1 MNLAVTV
8 LEIVAPVFLLAAVG
22 FGWVRMGFEYRL
34 QFVTRLGTMLAVPC
48 LIFVALMKT
57 EIPGGD
63 LSRFTLASALAI
75 LALTVVFGL
84 IVRFSGLDRRTYLP
98 PLLFGNTSNLGL
110 PLCMFAFGIE
120 GLSYAVVFFSLSA
133 LWSFSYGIHVVA
145 GQGSLSKVVRE
156 PMVWATLLGA
166 LFLSQD
172 WQTPRFLTNALE
184 LIGQMAVP
192 LMLITLG
199 VAMARLSIRRIG
211 QALGLSLLKL
221 AICFPVGWLVA
232 QGFGL
237 SGPALGVLVV
247 QMSVPAA
254 VSAYLLAE
262 RFGADADA
270 VAGMV
275 MVSTLLAVGA
285 LPLVLAAV
293 L

>member
-22 FGWVRMGFEYRL
+22 FGWVRLGFEYRL

-57 EIPGGD
+57 DIPGGD

-75 LALTVVFGL
+75 LVLTVVFGL
-84 IVRFSGLDRRTYLP
+84 IVRASGLDRRTYLP
-98 PLLFGNTSNLGL
+98 PLLFGNTGNLGL
-110 PLCMFAFGIE
+110 PLCMFAFGVE

-145 GQGSLSKVVRE
+145 GQGSLSKVARE

-166 LFLSQD
+166 LFLTQG

-199 VAMARLSIRRIG
+199 VAIARLSIRRIG
-211 QALGLSLLKL
+211 QAVGLSILKL
-221 AICFPVGWLVA
+221 AVCFPIGWLVA

-262 RFGADADA
+262 RFGADAEA

>member
-22 FGWVRMGFEYRL
+22 FGWVRLGFEYRL

-57 EIPGGD
+57 DIPGGD

-75 LALTVVFGL
+75 LVLTVVFGL
-84 IVRFSGLDRRTYLP
+84 IVRASGLDRRTYLP
-98 PLLFGNTSNLGL
+98 PLLFGNTGNLGL
-110 PLCMFAFGIE
+110 PLCMFAFGVE

-145 GQGSLSKVVRE
+145 GQGSLSKVARE

-166 LFLSQD
+166 LFLTQG

-199 VAMARLSIRRIG
+199 VAIARLSTRRIG
-211 QALGLSLLKL
+211 QAVGLSILKL
-221 AICFPVGWLVA
+221 AVCFPIGWLVA
-232 QGFGL
+232 RGFGL

-262 RFGADADA
+262 RFGADAEA